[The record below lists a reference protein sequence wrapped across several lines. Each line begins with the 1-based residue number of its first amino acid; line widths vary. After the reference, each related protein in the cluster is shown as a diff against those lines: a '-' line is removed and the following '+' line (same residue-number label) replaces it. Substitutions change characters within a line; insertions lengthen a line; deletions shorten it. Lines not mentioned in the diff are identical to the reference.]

1 MQMYLEILTIYYLNP
16 MYCLMLNNICY
27 GRQKMI
33 FFILDNKKEYLANF
47 ILLEISEYIA
57 LFGHIINLEI
67 IELNFCGLS
76 ENIRRNIMFKG
87 EKEFIEMI
95 I

>member
-1 MQMYLEILTIYYLNP
+1 M
-16 MYCLMLNNICY
+16 
-27 GRQKMI
+27 
-33 FFILDNKKEYLANF
+33 ANF

-87 EKEFIEMI
+87 EKEFIEMKEDI
-95 I
+95 IKNIMNNDNEDEDKENYYLGIETYEKMIQKLI

>member
-1 MQMYLEILTIYYLNP
+1 

-27 GRQKMI
+27 GTQKMI

-47 ILLEISEYIA
+47 ILLEISEYIT